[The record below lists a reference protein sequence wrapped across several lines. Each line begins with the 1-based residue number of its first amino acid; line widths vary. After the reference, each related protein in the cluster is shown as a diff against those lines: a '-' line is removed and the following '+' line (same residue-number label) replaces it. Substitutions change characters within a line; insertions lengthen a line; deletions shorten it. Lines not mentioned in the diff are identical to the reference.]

1 MACRGAGPQ
10 ESVSR
15 KAHRSG
21 ARLRGRSAAS
31 VRMHRRAPARGLPPA
46 APRLPGAACCWAL
59 AVWSLCALC
68 SLWSLSAAAAAAAAA
83 QANNHR
89 EHREH
94 REHRAERRRAKGGA
108 AAGRTASA
116 VHGGRCGR
124 SWRML
129 PGACVTG
136 RAPIRCV
143 DSRLGR
149 RLWPQ
154 AMRWIRVSSAA
165 NSRPRRHRFRSRTA
179 TRGIACP
186 GCCLLP
192 GSRRL
197 VSVSSVQ
204 SVVPFCCYIRRRAT
218 TEDTGSTG
226 EGKRRAAKAPPAAA
240 VRGGR
245 RGLPRRRLLGSQPA

>member
-1 MACRGAGPQ
+1 VACRGAGPQ

-192 GSRRL
+192 GAPGAWSPCPPCSL
-197 VSVSSVQ
+197 WFLSA
-204 SVVPFCCYIRRRAT
+204 AT
-218 TEDTGSTG
+218 SGAEQ
-226 EGKRRAAKAPPAAA
+226 
-240 VRGGR
+240 
-245 RGLPRRRLLGSQPA
+245 PRRTQGPQGRASGEPPRHRRQRRCAVGGVAFRGAGF